1 MESAKELLKDVMNMC
16 KAGEFHFT
24 KFTSNNKELLL
35 SIPKSQR
42 RIGVKDQD
50 LSGQPSNE
58 KPLGICFKK

>member
-1 MESAKELLKDVMNMC
+1 MNMC
-16 KAGEFHFT
+16 KTGEFHFT

-50 LSGQPSNE
+50 LSGQLSNE
-58 KPLGICFKK
+58 KPLGFALKNDDDLFSSR